1 LQAAAIVEGEEETC
15 GEVVLRSGSPDPTLD
30 VCRLDYFSA
39 QIDGGVVTGKVAV
52 DAVGGGGEEG
62 DGAGADVD
70 AGGGAG
76 GAGRREW
83 RISGR

>member
-1 LQAAAIVEGEEETC
+1 MRGRGAG
-15 GEVVLRSGSPDPTLD
+15 
-30 VCRLDYFSA
+30 
-39 QIDGGVVTGKVAV
+39 

-62 DGAGADVD
+62 DDAGADVD
-70 AGGGAG
+70 AGG

>member
-1 LQAAAIVEGEEETC
+1 M
-15 GEVVLRSGSPDPTLD
+15 
-30 VCRLDYFSA
+30 
-39 QIDGGVVTGKVAV
+39 TGKVAV

-70 AGGGAG
+70 AGG
-76 GAGRREW
+76 AGRREW